1 MGRENRQGK
10 SRKQLEYSEKVGF
23 FSFLGMIIIA
33 LGYYFYSLI
42 TM

>member
-1 MGRENRQGK
+1 MGREQRQGK
-10 SRKQLEYSEKVGF
+10 SKNQLEYSEKVGF

-33 LGYYFYSLI
+33 LGYYFYTII

>member
-23 FSFLGMIIIA
+23 FSFIGMMVIL

-42 TM
+42 VM

>member
-1 MGRENRQGK
+1 MGRENRQGR

-23 FSFLGMIIIA
+23 FSFMGMIVIL